1 MSSSH
6 QPRIEE
12 LRTTIASR
20 LQRVCLDWPMDR
32 FEAMVRNLAS
42 ITLKYERQLLPNDM
56 SSTEELIQQMKAL
69 RQRSAEQRRRGTNFQ
84 DLSAAS

>member
-1 MSSSH
+1 MSSS
-6 QPRIEE
+6 QQTRIEE
-12 LRTTIASR
+12 LRSNIATR
-20 LQRVCLDWPMDR
+20 LHKVCLDWPMDR
-32 FEAMVRNLAS
+32 FEAMVRNMAA

-69 RQRSAEQRRRGTNFQ
+69 RQRSTDHRRRGGNFQ

>member
-1 MSSSH
+1 MSSS
-6 QPRIEE
+6 QPSRIEE
-12 LRTTIASR
+12 LHTTIAAR
-20 LQRVCLDWPMDR
+20 LHKVCHDWPLER

-42 ITLKYERQLLPNDM
+42 ITLKYERQLLPNDL

-69 RQRSAEQRRRGTNFQ
+69 RQRSADHRRGGGNFH

>member
-1 MSSSH
+1 MSSSQH
-6 QPRIEE
+6 SRIEE
-12 LRTTIASR
+12 LHATIAAR
-20 LQRVCLDWPMDR
+20 LHKVCRDWPLER

-42 ITLKYERQLLPNDM
+42 ITLKYERQLLPNDL

-69 RQRSAEQRRRGTNFQ
+69 RQRSADHRRRGGNFP